1 MFLAAV
7 LNAYLQ
13 PADAADATRVIEL
26 GATDDVNAP
35 QGLVLAKVRVSP
47 AHIEQ
52 RVEAHADARQTRA
65 RW

>member
-13 PADAADATRVIEL
+13 PADAADARPVIEL
-26 GATDDVNAP
+26 GAKEDVNAP
-35 QGLVLAKVRVSP
+35 HGLTLAKVRVNSLHP
-47 AHIEQ
+47 EQ
-52 RVEAHADARQTRA
+52 RADAHADVRQTRA